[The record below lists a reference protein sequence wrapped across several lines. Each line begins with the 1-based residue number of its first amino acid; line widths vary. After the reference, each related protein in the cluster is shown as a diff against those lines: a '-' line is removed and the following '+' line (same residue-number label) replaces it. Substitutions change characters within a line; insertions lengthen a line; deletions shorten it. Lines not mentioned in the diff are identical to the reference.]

1 MNQKHSQLPPT
12 QLKDDW
18 DNFTVNLGSGG
29 YMLGNRKCISK
40 SRFMNGQLVLWA
52 LGIAPR
58 SKD

>member
-18 DNFTVNLGSGG
+18 DNFTVNLVSGG
-29 YMLGNRKCISK
+29 YMLGNRKCIPK

-52 LGIAPR
+52 LGIPQ
-58 SKD
+58 